1 MRPIHEQVVDV
12 RSGLQPQGSMIG
24 IITSDPAAQYIRSP
38 SFSTK
43 TGDWMVV
50 LAGPGQLV
58 LAVEFPANSEKYRE
72 FSILC
77 PIAGRSRRRVPRKSC
92 RISGN
97 SLANGT
103 GNFVEISAKT
113 LRETGIESSRSCTD
127 HPRHFIHH
135 RPLVLANRSRP

>member
-58 LAVEFPANSEKYRE
+58 SAVEFPANSEKYRE

-77 PIAGRSRRRVPRKSC
+77 PIAGRSRRRVPRWQVWNAWSC
-92 RISGN
+92 PHDVIPAVALGARARQS
-97 SLANGT
+97 
-103 GNFVEISAKT
+103 
-113 LRETGIESSRSCTD
+113 SSRTG
-127 HPRHFIHH
+127 
-135 RPLVLANRSRP
+135 VLRAPDFGEIRLEEAGRGDCCRGA